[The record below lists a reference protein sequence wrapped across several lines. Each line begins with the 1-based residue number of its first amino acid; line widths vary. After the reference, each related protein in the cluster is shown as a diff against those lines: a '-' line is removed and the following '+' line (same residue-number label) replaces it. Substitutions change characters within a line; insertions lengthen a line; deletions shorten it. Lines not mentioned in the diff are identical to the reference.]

1 MMFYVSADGVET
13 AREACEKLQ
22 SKDLDNCYISPLTSL
37 CCVSNKAV
45 TDDAKN
51 ALRLDMLS
59 VCDVLLV
66 ASEVSKEMQEE
77 IDFARL
83 VGMEVRILENR

>member
-1 MMFYVSADGVET
+1 MMYYVSANSAET
-13 AREACEKLQ
+13 AKKAYESLQ
-22 SKDLDNCYISPLTSL
+22 SADLDNYYISPLMSL
-37 CCVSNKAV
+37 CCLSDKAV

-51 ALRLDMLS
+51 ALCIDMLS

-66 ASEVSKEMQEE
+66 ASEVNREMQEE

-83 VGMEVRILENR
+83 VGMEVRYLEGR